1 MTNISVYLT
10 FDGNCKEA
18 MNFYKEAL
26 GAELTMQTVG
36 ESPMADKMPVEK
48 HDKIMH
54 SSLLKDG
61 ALLLMASD
69 MMMGDKVVQG
79 NTVNLCVNANTEE
92 AVKDMFA
99 KLSEGGEITHPLKE
113 EFWGALYGDFKDKFG
128 IRWMF
133 NFDKNVKKQ

>member
-18 MNFYKEAL
+18 MNFYKEAM

-36 ESPMADKMPVEK
+36 ESPMADKMPAEK

-61 ALLLMASD
+61 TLLLMASD
-69 MMMGDKVVQG
+69 MMM
-79 NTVNLCVNANTEE
+79 NLRCWFQRKKYRMTENIIYLG
-92 AVKDMFA
+92 K
-99 KLSEGGEITHPLKE
+99 
-113 EFWGALYGDFKDKFG
+113 G
-128 IRWMF
+128 IGFRHGL
-133 NFDKNVKKQ
+133 D

>member
-18 MNFYKEAL
+18 MNFYKEAM

-36 ESPMADKMPVEK
+36 ESPMADKMPAEK

-61 ALLLMASD
+61 TLLLMASD
-69 MMMGDKVVQG
+69 MMMNGEVVQG
-79 NTVNLCVNANTEE
+79 NTVNLCVNTDTEE
-92 AVKDMFA
+92 NVKTMFA
-99 KLSEGGEITHPLKE
+99 KLSEGGEVTHPLKE

-133 NFDKNVKKQ
+133 NFDKNAKK